1 MLVQSII
8 LFFII
13 LICYQWYF
21 LQPTIEGLCPDDSIR
36 DHDAIIEIQSE
47 LNNKYKQLITNSEG
61 KPVNIVSRLDDL
73 ERQVS
78 VITTSMVSKSKEQ
91 VKDITNAAPDPQVEP
106 LPQGN

>member
-13 LICYQWYF
+13 LIFYQLYF
-21 LQPTIEGLCPDDSIR
+21 LQPTIEGLCPDDSMR
-36 DHDAIIEIQSE
+36 DHDAILAIQSE

-78 VITTSMVSKSKEQ
+78 VITTSMVSTGKAQ
-91 VKDITNAAPDPQVEP
+91 VTEITNAAPDPQVEP
-106 LPQGN
+106 LPAGN

>member
-21 LQPTIEGLCPDDSIR
+21 LQPTIEGLCPDESIK

-47 LNNKYKQLITNSEG
+47 LNNKYKQLITDSEG
-61 KPVNIVSRLDDL
+61 KPVNIISRLNAL
-73 ERQVS
+73 EADVS
-78 VITTSMVSKSKEQ
+78 VITTSMVSTGKSQ
-91 VKDITNAAPDPQVEP
+91 VTEVTTAAPDPQVEP
-106 LPQGN
+106 LPEGN